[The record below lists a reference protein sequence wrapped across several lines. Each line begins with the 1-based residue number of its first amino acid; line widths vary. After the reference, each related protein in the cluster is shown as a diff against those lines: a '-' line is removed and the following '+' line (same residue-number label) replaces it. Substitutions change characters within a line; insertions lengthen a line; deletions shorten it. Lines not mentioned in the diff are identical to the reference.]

1 MPPNEFSERLSSSN
15 IQVDGRSAPAPE
27 AGRRERSFRASGLP
41 ATMNTPVAVD
51 PPHPSVRPPPLRVP
65 WRDAGSHPSEYFHIP
80 DDDCNCA
87 DHMLPSSLF
96 TFFDHFLAR
105 SISSTQPG
113 FCKWMPSP
121 APADLRAHPG
131 SPVASGMMA
140 SPPTPTGRPSAAA
153 FPRPFARPSRRGRI
167 PPHGSDAPA
176 RLRFRLDPP
185 PMRRGG
191 GCLGLTSQPHSLG
204 WKQL

>member
-27 AGRRERSFRASGLP
+27 AGTRAFRATGLP

-51 PPHPSVRPPPLRVP
+51 PPHPSVPPPPLLVP

-96 TFFDHFLAR
+96 TFFDHFFLAR

-113 FCKWMPSP
+113 FCKWMPPP
-121 APADLRAHPG
+121 APADLRAHPV

-140 SPPTPTGRPSAAA
+140 SPPNSHRSALRRRRLPPTLRPTLP
-153 FPRPFARPSRRGRI
+153 PRTN
-167 PPHGSDAPA
+167 PPAW
-176 RLRFRLDPP
+176 
-185 PMRRGG
+185 
-191 GCLGLTSQPHSLG
+191 Q
-204 WKQL
+204 